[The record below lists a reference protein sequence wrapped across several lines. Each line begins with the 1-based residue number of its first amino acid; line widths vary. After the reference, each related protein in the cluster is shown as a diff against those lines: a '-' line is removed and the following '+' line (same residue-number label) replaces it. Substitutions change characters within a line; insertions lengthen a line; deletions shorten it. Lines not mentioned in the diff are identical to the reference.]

1 MCIQRYVFD
10 LQVWSSF
17 IIYLLTYFILL
28 FHFTRYL
35 KLNVKMMA
43 GGMNNFLCMGG
54 DGIKLEES
62 IFVAWLA

>member
-1 MCIQRYVFD
+1 
-10 LQVWSSF
+10 
-17 IIYLLTYFILL
+17 
-28 FHFTRYL
+28 
-35 KLNVKMMA
+35 MMA